1 MNYKLVI
8 TEKAEALFDNLFY
21 YLIYKLKNHQA
32 AKHLITS
39 IRNTYKRIQE
49 NPFQF
54 PESHDS
60 YLSVKHYR
68 EAPLTDMR
76 YVILYQIIE
85 STVYIEGVYHQ
96 LELYSNKINN

>member
-1 MNYKLVI
+1 MNYKLII
-8 TEKAEALFDNLFY
+8 TEKAETLFDDLFY
-21 YLIYKLKNHQA
+21 YLIYKLKNRQA
-32 AKHLITS
+32 AKHLKTS

-49 NPFQF
+49 NPVQF
-54 PESHDS
+54 PESRDS
-60 YLSVKHYR
+60 YLSVKQYR

-96 LELYSNKINN
+96 LELYANKINN